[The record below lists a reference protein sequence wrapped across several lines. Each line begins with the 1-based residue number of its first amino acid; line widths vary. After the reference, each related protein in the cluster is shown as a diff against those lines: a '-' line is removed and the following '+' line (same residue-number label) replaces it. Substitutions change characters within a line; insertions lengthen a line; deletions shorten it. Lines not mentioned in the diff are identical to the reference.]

1 MDNIES
7 KLVYDQRTIIRA
19 LYTLVRNI
27 KCEVE
32 FDAENPPV
40 YICIMDGAVQF
51 FSAITLMLPPGR
63 CEYIKAHSYGDNQ
76 SAGTLVVSD
85 INNSSLSS
93 AKHIFIFDDICDSGA
108 TLKAVRD
115 MVQLANPNASVYTV
129 ALINRVNEDKG
140 VPYWSG
146 IDTSE
151 STFFA
156 GFGMDNKGLNR
167 NLSFIYDCTEDK
179 I

>member
-1 MDNIES
+1 
-7 KLVYDQRTIIRA
+7 
-19 LYTLVRNI
+19 
-27 KCEVE
+27 
-32 FDAENPPV
+32 
-40 YICIMDGAVQF
+40 
-51 FSAITLMLPPGR
+51 
-63 CEYIKAHSYGDNQ
+63 
-76 SAGTLVVSD
+76 
-85 INNSSLSS
+85 
-93 AKHIFIFDDICDSGA
+93 
-108 TLKAVRD
+108 
-115 MVQLANPNASVYTV
+115 MVQSANPNASVYTV